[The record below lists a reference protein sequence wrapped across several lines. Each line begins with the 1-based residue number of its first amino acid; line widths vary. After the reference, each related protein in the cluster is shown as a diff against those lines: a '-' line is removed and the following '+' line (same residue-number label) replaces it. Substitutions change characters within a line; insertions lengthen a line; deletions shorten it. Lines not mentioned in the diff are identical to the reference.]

1 MSTLDNT
8 LPPHNPDANLKEYE
22 ALYRSFRWDDAGSA
36 FDWHTTGGVNIG
48 YEAIDLHADNPA
60 TADAVCLSYSNGRR
74 KERITY
80 RQMKELSGRCGAML
94 RRLGVGR
101 GDRVFLFLPRIP
113 EFYIALAA
121 CAKIGAIIAPLY
133 SEYRDSAVRDRMLDG
148 QGKVL
153 ITTPQY
159 LDRVPVNELPDLQSV
174 VLVGPPRGKA
184 GPGAVWW
191 PEEMAQSSPELEIE
205 WVDPQAPLLLTYTSG
220 PTGKPIGLLHPHDSM
235 RGYLA
240 TSRWVLDLKDGDVL
254 WTQAEP
260 GWLMNVV
267 YSAFAPWLC
276 GVESVITGKINS
288 ADECYRLIEEHKITV
303 LYTIPTIYRM
313 VADGAEETA
322 RRYQLDSL
330 RHLLSALEPLTPEL
344 LYSVMRI
351 LDLPIHDTWWTAET
365 GMITIANFP
374 SVPIK
379 PGYLG
384 RPCPGISVAILD
396 ADGKELA
403 PFTMGEIALG
413 GGWPALFNGIWGND
427 DRYRQYFTKKPW
439 FISGDR
445 AFIDFNGY
453 FFYQGRADD
462 VIITSGGRIGPAE
475 IEHVL
480 DLHPAIAEA
489 GVIRIPDE
497 TGVKKV
503 KAFVCLKPAYQPT
516 DILKAKIIAYVEN
529 QLSPET
535 APREIEFCASLP
547 KTSSGKILR
556 RVLKAWEWGLPT
568 GNIAALKD
576 E

>member
-1 MSTLDNT
+1 MSTLDYT
-8 LPPHNPDANLKEYE
+8 LKPHNTDANLKNYE
-22 ALYRSFRWDDAGSA
+22 EVYKSFRWDAAGSE
-36 FDWHTTGGVNIG
+36 FSWHADGLVNIG
-48 YEAIDLHADNPA
+48 YEAIDRHADNPA
-60 TADAVCLSYSNGRR
+60 TADTVCLSYSYGQR

-80 RQMKELSGRCGAML
+80 RQMKELSARCGTML
-94 RRLGVGR
+94 RRLGVES

-133 SEYRDSAVRDRMLDG
+133 SEYRDSAVKDRMLDG
-148 QGKVL
+148 QGKAI

-159 LDRVPVNELPDLQSV
+159 LARVPVNELPDLQHII
-174 VLVGPPRGKA
+174 LVGTFREKT
-184 GPGAVWW
+184 GPDIVWW
-191 PEEMAQSSPELEIE
+191 QEEMEQASPELAVE
-205 WVDPQAPLLLTYTSG
+205 WVEPRAPLLLTYTSG

-235 RGYLA
+235 RGYRA
-240 TSRWVLDLKDGDVL
+240 TARWVLDLKDGDVL

-276 GVESVITGKINS
+276 GIESVITGRINS
-288 ADECYRLIEEHKITV
+288 VEECYRLIEEYKITV
-303 LYTIPTIYRM
+303 VYTIPTIYRM
-313 VADGAEETA
+313 MAEGAEAAA
-322 RRYQLDSL
+322 RCYNLQSL

-344 LYSVMRI
+344 IYSVLRI
-351 LDLPIHDTWWTAET
+351 LELPIHDTWWTAET

-384 RPCPGISVAILD
+384 RPCPGIRVAILD
-396 ADGKELA
+396 AAGKELP
-403 PFTMGEIALG
+403 PFTMGEIALS
-413 GGWPALFNGIWGND
+413 GGWPALFNGIWENEE
-427 DRYRQYFTKKPW
+427 RYRQYFIKKPW

-445 AFIDFNGY
+445 AFIDFNGT

-462 VIITSGGRIGPAE
+462 VIITSGGRIGPDE
-475 IEHVL
+475 IENVL
-480 DLHPAIAEA
+480 TAHPAIAEA

-503 KAFVCLKPAYQPT
+503 KAYVCLKPAYQPT
-516 DILKAKIIAYVEN
+516 DLLKTKIISYVEN

-535 APREIEFCASLP
+535 SPREIEFCDNLP
-547 KTSSGKILR
+547 KTVSGKILR

>member
-1 MSTLDNT
+1 MSTFDNT
-8 LPPHNPDANLKEYE
+8 LKPLNPDANLKNYE
-22 ALYRSFRWDDAGSA
+22 SFCRSFRWDDPGNGFS
-36 FDWHTTGGVNIG
+36 WHTAEGVNIG

-60 TADAVCLSYSNGRR
+60 TADRVCLSYSFGRR

-133 SEYRDSAVRDRMLDG
+133 SEYRESAIKDRMLDG
-148 QGKVL
+148 QGTAV
-153 ITTPQY
+153 ITTPPY
-159 LDRVPVNELPDLQSV
+159 LTRVPVDELPDLHSII
-174 VLVGPPRGKA
+174 LVGTPGGKA
-184 GPGAVWW
+184 GPGTVWW
-191 PEEMAQSSPELEIE
+191 QEEMAQDTPECAIE

-220 PTGKPIGLLHPHDSM
+220 PAGKPIGLLHPHDCM

-276 GVESVITGKINS
+276 GVESVVTGKITS
-288 ADECYRLIEEHKITV
+288 ADACYRLIAEHKITV
-303 LYTIPTIYRM
+303 LYTIPTLYRM
-313 VADGAEETA
+313 MADGAEA
-322 RRYQLDSL
+322 AAGRYQLATL

-344 LYSVMRI
+344 IYSVLRI
-351 LDLPIHDTWWTAET
+351 LGLPVHDTWWTAET

-374 SVPIK
+374 SVPVK

-384 RPCPGISVAILD
+384 RPCPGISIAILD
-396 ADGKELA
+396 ADGKELP
-403 PFTMGEIALG
+403 PFTMGEIALC

-427 DRYRQYFTKKPW
+427 ERYRQYFIKKPW

-462 VIITSGGRIGPAE
+462 VIITSGGRIGPSE
-475 IEHVL
+475 IENVL
-480 DLHPAIAEA
+480 TTHPAIAEA

-503 KAFVCLKPAYQPT
+503 KAYVCLKTAYQPT
-516 DILKAKIIAYVEN
+516 ELLRAKIISYVEN
-529 QLSPET
+529 RLSPET
-535 APREIEFCASLP
+535 APREIEFCDSLP
-547 KTSSGKILR
+547 KSGSGKILR
-556 RVLKAWEWGLPT
+556 RVLKAWEWGMPT

>member
-1 MSTLDNT
+1 MSTLDYT
-8 LPPHNPDANLKEYE
+8 LKPHNPEANLRDYE
-22 ALYRSFRWDDAGSA
+22 SLYRSFRWDDAGSA
-36 FDWHTTGGVNIG
+36 FDWHTTGSVNIG

-60 TADAVCLSYSNGRR
+60 TADIVCLSYFSGRR

-80 RQMKELSGRCGAML
+80 RQMKELSGKCGTML
-94 RRLGVGR
+94 RRLGAQK
-101 GDRVFLFLPRIP
+101 GDRIFLFLPRIP

-133 SEYRDSAVRDRMLDG
+133 SEYRDSAVKDRMLDG
-148 QGKVL
+148 RGKVL

-159 LDRVPVNELPDLQSV
+159 LARVPVNELPDLHTII
-174 VLVGPPRGKA
+174 LTGTPRDSA
-184 GPGAVWW
+184 GPGTVWW
-191 PEEMAQSSPELEIE
+191 QEEMAQDTPELAIE
-205 WVDPQAPLLLTYTSG
+205 WVDPQAPLLLVYTSG

-235 RGYLA
+235 RGYRA

-276 GVESVITGKINS
+276 GVESVITGKINTV
-288 ADECYRLIEEHKITV
+288 EEFYRLIEEHKITV

-313 VADGAEETA
+313 IADGREDAA
-322 RRYQLDSL
+322 RRYTIESL

-344 LYSVMRI
+344 IYSVMRI
-351 LDLPIHDTWWTAET
+351 LNLPIHDTWWTAET

-384 RPCPGISVAILD
+384 RPCPGIRVAILD
-396 ADGKELA
+396 ADGKDLP
-403 PFTMGEIALG
+403 PFTMGEIALA
-413 GGWPALFNGIWGND
+413 GGWPALFNGIWGNEA
-427 DRYRQYFTKKPW
+427 RYRQYFTKKPW

-445 AFIDFNGY
+445 ALIDFNGY

-462 VIITSGGRIGPAE
+462 VIITSGGRIGPDE
-475 IEHVL
+475 IENVL
-480 DLHPAIAEA
+480 TAHPAIAEA

-516 DILKAKIIAYVEN
+516 DILKAKIISYVEN

-535 APREIEFCASLP
+535 APRGIEFCDSLP